1 MEGVDDTNP
10 IGVIDS
16 GVGGLTVLVRLVA
29 AMPDQPFLYIADQ
42 AWCPYGPR
50 PAKEVRSRL
59 FGIVD
64 YLLRRGCKLI
74 VVACNTATAAAIAQ
88 LRTHYNIP
96 FIGMEPA
103 IKPAALTSQTHHVGV
118 LATLGTFSGALFQKT
133 ATECARY
140 AQLHL
145 VVGEGLVEIVESGRA
160 DSEEAERILRKLLT
174 PLLTQDIDR
183 LVLGCTH
190 YPLLRPA
197 LERIL
202 PSSVQILDPAPAIA
216 RQAVRVMRGICSLSP
231 IFPAERV
238 ALEFLSTKPDA
249 HLLEFAQKVFAFYDL
264 SFPASYAE
272 KCREHIEL
280 KPF

>member
-1 MEGVDDTNP
+1 MEVVTDTNP

-16 GVGGLTVLVRLVA
+16 GVGGLTVSVRLVE
-29 AMPDQPFLYIADQ
+29 AMPDQPFLYFADQ

-118 LATLGTFSGALFQKT
+118 LATLGTFSGALFQRT
-133 ATECARY
+133 AAACAHH

-160 DSEEAERILRKLLT
+160 DSEEAVQLLRKLLA
-174 PLLTQDIDR
+174 PLLAQKIDR

-197 LERIL
+197 LERVL
-202 PSSVQILDPAPAIA
+202 PLSVQILDPAPAIA
-216 RQAVRVMRGICSLSP
+216 RQSVRVMHGICSLAP
-231 IFPAERV
+231 VPTTKPV
-238 ALEFLSTKPDA
+238 ALELLSSKPNA
-249 HLLEFAQKVFAFYDL
+249 HLLEFAQKVFDFYNL
-264 SFPASYAE
+264 RFPTSHAE
-272 KCREHIEL
+272 NYVESIEN
-280 KPF
+280 

>member
-16 GVGGLTVLVRLVA
+16 GVGGLTVLVRLVE

-50 PAKEVRSRL
+50 PADILRSRI
-59 FGIVD
+59 FGIVE
-64 YLLRRGCKLI
+64 YLLQRGCKLI

-88 LRTHYNIP
+88 LRARYNIP

-103 IKPAALTSQTHHVGV
+103 VKPAALTSQTHHVGV

-216 RQAVRVMRGICSLSP
+216 RQSVRVMHGICSVAPVLTTKP
-231 IFPAERV
+231 V
-238 ALEFLSTKPDA
+238 ALELLSSKYNA
-249 HLLEFAQKVFAFYDL
+249 HLLEFAQKVFDFYNL
-264 SFPASYAE
+264 RFPTSHAE
-272 KCREHIEL
+272 NYVESIEN
-280 KPF
+280 